1 MVSNSSAGPLADN
14 LPVAGYCPA
23 ELDAAT
29 GAARMAQ
36 PTYQQLLA
44 ENQRLTR
51 QVEELQA
58 QVRQLTAQLQDALR
72 ASKRQAAPFSK
83 GPPKDNPKKP
93 GRKGGDDY
101 GPKAHRL
108 IPQAA
113 PDEIIDV
120 PLPPVCPDCGGPT
133 IEDRTAQQY
142 QTEIPRRPIIRRFDI
157 HIGHCRRCGKRLQPR
172 HRLQTS
178 DALGAAASQLGP
190 DAQAAIVHLN
200 KHAGLPH
207 GKIAECFE
215 ALFGIPLS
223 RAGACQ
229 AMLRTAERC
238 QPIYQAI
245 ARSLRRFDWIVPDE
259 TGWRIGGHAAWLH
272 AAVTA
277 GLTAYAIAPA
287 RGYDVAEALIGAD
300 YAGTLI
306 HDGFVSYDRFIFAR
320 HQQCLNHLLTRCKRL
335 LLTATAGAVRF
346 PRQVQTLLRDALALR
361 DRRDQGQLS
370 EHGLACRV
378 GRLKARLNRML
389 TWRRANPDNERFAA
403 HLNRHRA
410 DLFTFLTAAG
420 LDATNHRAEQAIR
433 PGVLARKI
441 SGGSRTARGAA
452 AHACLTSVVRTARQQ
467 HRDVRGFLADLLC
480 GRRVRLAYLPAS
492 P

>member
-1 MVSNSSAGPLADN
+1 
-14 LPVAGYCPA
+14 
-23 ELDAAT
+23 
-29 GAARMAQ
+29 MAQ
-36 PTYQQLLA
+36 PTYDQLLA
-44 ENQRLTR
+44 DNQRLAR
-51 QVEELQA
+51 QLEELQA
-58 QVRQLTAQLQDALR
+58 QVRQLTAQLQEALR

-93 GRKGGDDY
+93 GRKRGGDY
-101 GPKAHRL
+101 GHKAHRP
-108 IPQAA
+108 IPQSG
-113 PDEIIDV
+113 PDQVIDV
-120 PLPPVCPDCGGPT
+120 PLPEACPDCGGPT
-133 IEDRTAQQY
+133 SEDRTAQQY

-157 HIGHCRRCGKRLQPR
+157 HIGHCRRCGKRIQPR

-190 DAQAAIVHLN
+190 DAQSAIVDLN

-207 GKIAECFE
+207 GKIAEFFDTC
-215 ALFGIPLS
+215 FGIKLS
-223 RAGACQ
+223 RAGSCQ
-229 AMLRTAERC
+229 SLLRAAHRC
-238 QPIYQAI
+238 EPIYQAI
-245 ARSLRRFDWIVPDE
+245 VRSIRRFGWIVPDE
-259 TGWRIGGHAAWLH
+259 TGWRIGGRAAWLH

-277 GLTAYAIAPA
+277 ALTCYVIAPS
-287 RGYDVAEALIGAD
+287 RGYDVAESLIGAD

-306 HDGFVSYDRFIFAR
+306 HDGFASYDRFVFAR

-346 PRQVQTLLRDALALR
+346 PRQVQSLLRDALALR

-378 GRLKARLNRML
+378 GRLKARLDRL
-389 TWRRANPDNERFAA
+389 LAWRRAHPDNERFAA
-403 HLNRHRA
+403 HLHRHRNH
-410 DLFTFLTAAG
+410 LFTFLTAGG

-441 SGGSRTARGAA
+441 SGGSRTERGAA

-467 HRDVRGFLADLLC
+467 HRDLRHFLADLLC
-480 GRRVRLAYLPAS
+480 GRPVRLAYLPAS